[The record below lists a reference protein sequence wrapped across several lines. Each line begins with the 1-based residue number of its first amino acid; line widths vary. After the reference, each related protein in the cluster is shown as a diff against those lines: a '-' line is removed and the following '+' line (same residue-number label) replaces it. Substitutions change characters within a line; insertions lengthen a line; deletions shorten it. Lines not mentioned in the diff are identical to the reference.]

1 MYSAVSSLAW
11 SESPGATSSTYHL
24 ERRSRRSSRSP
35 NPATRL
41 PRMRCAVIGAALLT
55 GGAAMLVG
63 AQTVVVSP
71 PPKPLMAHDVST
83 LATRDR
89 LSKEEADLRAEI
101 QAYTSLTDNWDGEGA
116 AAPPAQAVRD
126 AIAFL
131 GGRPDGIPLPLPEVA
146 SIGDVGIYWDEDGI
160 FAEVQFG
167 GDRAYSYYAQRKVAR
182 DVVEEYGN
190 DGIALAQGWPQDM
203 VQLLRQF
210 DKS

>member
-1 MYSAVSSLAW
+1 M
-11 SESPGATSSTYHL
+11 
-24 ERRSRRSSRSP
+24 
-35 NPATRL
+35 
-41 PRMRCAVIGAALLT
+41 T
-55 GGAAMLVG
+55 GGAAMLVD
-63 AQTVVVSP
+63 AQTDFVSP
-71 PPKPLMAHDVST
+71 PPKPSMVHDVPT

-101 QAYTSLTDNWDGEGA
+101 QAYASLTDNWDGEGA

-126 AIAFL
+126 AIEFL

-167 GDRAYSYYAQRKVAR
+167 GDQAYSYYAQRKAAR

-190 DGIALAQGWPQDM
+190 DSIVLAQGWPQDM
-203 VQLLRQF
+203 VQLLRQL